1 MYIYDFLFEQTLGRK
16 ILYTHF
22 CLGENYYLPSTY
34 LHLHFNVNL
43 NLKLQQY
50 NETFYEHEFL
60 SISMHLRIIRFFLS
74 PLKLLREIQAK
85 KHIFELK
92 KTFIPV

>member
-22 CLGENYYLPSTY
+22 CLGENCYLPSTY

-43 NLKLQQY
+43 NLKLQQ
-50 NETFYEHEFL
+50 
-60 SISMHLRIIRFFLS
+60 
-74 PLKLLREIQAK
+74 
-85 KHIFELK
+85 
-92 KTFIPV
+92 

>member
-22 CLGENYYLPSTY
+22 CLGENCYQPSTY

-50 NETFYEHEFL
+50 DKTFYEYELF
-60 SISMHLRIIRFFLS
+60 SISMHLRIISCFCAQFRIVS
-74 PLKLLREIQAK
+74 
-85 KHIFELK
+85 
-92 KTFIPV
+92 